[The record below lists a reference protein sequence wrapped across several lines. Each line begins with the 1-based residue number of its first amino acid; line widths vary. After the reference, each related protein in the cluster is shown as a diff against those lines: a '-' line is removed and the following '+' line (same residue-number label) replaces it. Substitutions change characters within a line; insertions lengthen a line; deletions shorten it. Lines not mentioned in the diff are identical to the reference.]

1 MKYSLIC
8 SFLFIALL
16 MYLFSSVANS
26 MCVPLFCV
34 YIIRIRASLN
44 VKLVE
49 PRFSPVYEWF
59 PHILVPNRGEENHDC
74 GIVIL
79 VVSNA

>member
-49 PRFSPVYEWF
+49 PRFLHVYEWF
-59 PHILVPNRGEENHDC
+59 PHNLLPNRGEEKHDC
-74 GIVIL
+74 RIL
-79 VVSNA
+79 ILAVGNA